1 VKNKRY
7 ELVKILS
14 IFLTLILLFSS
25 FLVIIISSEK
35 IEPIKTLRFTYKFE
49 QPELK
54 IKSIKGVEFTDINI
68 PDVVN
73 FGYKVG
79 EPIQQ
84 SKPVKVLL
92 PYQTEVEEINIYG
105 EPIKMDFRSNGI
117 DLVRYPI
124 MPYQSSV
131 PFGEKNSDNLAFN
144 KEVYSQREVIQS
156 GNYEDLGVHSC
167 RGFSIL
173 TFNLNPIEY
182 RPSIGMISYYPE
194 ITVEIQ
200 LQESR
205 NVNNMFRSELE
216 DLEWV
221 KSLVSN
227 PETMDTYPIGK
238 IDNNFYDGGIC
249 DPSDN
254 GGLGYDYVIITRDA
268 LVDFSAV
275 YNWSDFISR
284 KQAEGLETTI
294 VSYEDIISHPDYEN
308 LNPVYNDNPAKVRE
322 FCKDAYQDWGL
333 KYVLI
338 AGDDEG
344 VNSIP
349 RREMDSYGEY
359 NVESDLYWSNLD
371 LTFNDDMDNY
381 WGEEGDTGFDLYS
394 ELWIGS
400 LPCDEGVDISNW
412 MTKSFYY
419 ADSWETDYLDNA
431 AFYGG
436 NTGWS
441 CQGDD
446 FIDFTYYGTDHYY
459 GPDPDHDGPFP
470 DFMGFVYGWDTW
482 NMLHP
487 EMAFNTSVKWTAEPP
502 NPGWQGGS
510 EYAAVAGL
518 KNDINNDLCTLISG
532 IAHASASSSLDV
544 YYDEWESDYHN
555 TKPFFLHDYGCHC
568 GDMDASDDGVLH
580 SMLFHSDTELAF
592 ATVYNTGYGWGNL
605 YCTNSSSAWQ
615 QKLFWDYMFNLSK
628 CGGIEN
634 WQLGKAQA
642 YSKDE
647 MAQMINWDYY
657 DGTFREIIQ
666 CCLLFGDPAQLIKT
680 PIIPDKS
687 ITNLETNWN
696 FVSIPFN
703 QNVAFTDITVSYDGF
718 EYSWLDAT
726 TNNNPTGSPLL
737 EDSIYS
743 WNKISQSYEFA
754 DTFKPGEGY
763 WVFSYEP
770 VELWAHDI
778 TSSPTNQITNLEQNW
793 NLIGAPTDQTIDLDD
808 IIVTYNGNE
817 YSWSEATT
825 NANPTAAPII
835 ESTVFGWDRIIQS
848 YEFID
853 SFEPGEGY
861 WLFSFY
867 QCSIKT

>member
-1 VKNKRY
+1 MNNKNR
-7 ELVKILS
+7 KIVRSLS
-14 IFLTLILLFSS
+14 LATILILVISAVIPMTISSKEPEPAKSLS
-25 FLVIIISSEK
+25 FLF
-35 IEPIKTLRFTYKFE
+35 RFE
-49 QPELK
+49 EPELK
-54 IKSIKGVEFTDINI
+54 QTKLEGREFTELYM
-68 PDVVN
+68 PGAVN
-73 FGYKVG
+73 FGNKVG
-79 EPIQQ
+79 SPVQQ
-84 SKPVKVLL
+84 SKPVKILI
-92 PYQTEVEEINIYG
+92 PYGTEIKEINALG
-105 EPIKMDFRSNGI
+105 EKIELDIKSTGI
-117 DLVRYPI
+117 DLQEKPVVPH
-124 MPYQSSV
+124 QKSV
-131 PFGEKNSDNLAFN
+131 TIGGDPDGLAFDEESYSS
-144 KEVYSQREVIQS
+144 KEPVQKS
-156 GNYEDLGVHSC
+156 NYENLGVSSC
-167 RGFSIL
+167 RGYSIL
-173 TFNLNPIEY
+173 TLNINPIEY
-182 RPSIGMISYYPE
+182 IPREGRVFYYPKMTIDIKLSE
-194 ITVEIQ
+194 AKNTNE
-200 LQESR
+200 
-205 NVNNMFRSELE
+205 MFRGEPSDEQ
-216 DLEWV
+216 WV
-221 KSLVSN
+221 KSLVTN
-227 PETMDTYPIGK
+227 PETTDTYPTAKLGGTL
-238 IDNNFYDGGIC
+238 YTGGIC

-254 GGLGYDYVIITRDA
+254 GGLGYDYVIITRAA
-268 LVDFSAV
+268 LVDFTAT
-275 YNWSDFISR
+275 YNWTDFINR

-294 VSYEDIISHPDYEN
+294 VAYEDIINHPDYEN
-308 LNPVYNDNPAKVRE
+308 STPIYNDNPAKVRE

-371 LTFNDDMDNY
+371 NTFNDDMDNY

-400 LPCDEGVDISNW
+400 ITCDEGQDISNW

-419 ADSWETDYLDNA
+419 ADSWEQDYLENA

-446 FIDFTYYGTDHYY
+446 FIDFTYFGSDHYF
-459 GPDPDHDGPFP
+459 GPYPDYDGPFP

-482 NMLHP
+482 NTQHP

-510 EYAAVAGL
+510 ESAAINGL
-518 KNDINNDLCTLISG
+518 KNDINNDRCTLISG

-544 YYDEWESDYHN
+544 YSSSWESDYHN

-647 MAQMINWDYY
+647 MAQMINWDYSS
-657 DGTFREIIQ
+657 GTFREIIQ

-680 PIIPDKS
+680 PIIPDKQ
-687 ITNLETNWN
+687 ITTLEPNWN

-703 QNVAFTDITVSYDGF
+703 QDMQKADVTVIYDDT
-718 EYSWLDAT
+718 EYTWPEAT
-726 TNNNPTGSPLL
+726 ASNNPTGSPLI
-737 EDSIYS
+737 DPNIFGWDRSG
-743 WNKISQSYEFA
+743 QTYELGS
-754 DTFKPGEGY
+754 TFDPGYGY
-763 WVFSYEP
+763 WVFSYQTC
-770 VELWAHDI
+770 ELWAHDI
-778 TSSPTNQITNLEQNW
+778 TSPPTNQITDLESNW
-793 NLIGAPTDQTIDLDD
+793 NLIGIPTDEPISKIDV
-808 IIVTYNGNE
+808 IVNYDGSDYT
-817 YSWSEATT
+817 WAEATT
-825 NANPTAAPII
+825 SSNPTGSPLLDPNI
-835 ESTVFGWDRIIQS
+835 FGWDSLGQT
-848 YEFID
+848 YEMID
-853 SFEPGEGY
+853 TFEPGKAY
-861 WLFSFY
+861 WLFSY
-867 QCSIKT
+867 QSCTMRS